1 MSLLGADDS
10 HIGRG
15 LGQARKSV
23 AHPLDSVR
31 AGKDGLHGLADHLR
45 ADVAGSRSALFI
57 VNENHIRVRV
67 LILELGLLELFL
79 HESLDLTG
87 VR

>member
-23 AHPLDSVR
+23 AHPLHSVR
-31 AGKDGLHGLADHLR
+31 AGKDCLHGLADHLR
-45 ADVAGSRSALFI
+45 ADVTGGRSALLL
-57 VNENHIRVRV
+57 VDENHIRVRV
-67 LILELGLLELFL
+67 LVLELGLLELL
-79 HESLDLTG
+79 LDESLDLA
-87 VR
+87 

>member
-1 MSLLGADDS
+1 MNRKMPFLCADDS

-31 AGKDGLHGLADHLR
+31 AGKDGLDSLADHLR
-45 ADVAGSRSALFI
+45 ADVTGSRSALLLI
-57 VNENHIRVRV
+57 DENHIRV
-67 LILELGLLELFL
+67 
-79 HESLDLTG
+79 
-87 VR
+87 